1 MRSSL
6 VLYPAAIVAS
16 VAGVT
21 GVVAPAFAGVHYLTL
36 EQAQR
41 LLFPKGTTFTE
52 DVRRLTDKQMR
63 DISDHGGIKVVD
75 FKVRAW
81 KASTG
86 DWLFV
91 DYVLGKDDN
100 VYYALALS
108 AQGAVKGIE
117 VMECWEM
124 YSKIRMPEWRAQF
137 TGRKDGELRRKGDI
151 ENISGTTL
159 SSKHIT
165 EGVIRMLATYAL
177 VFAPDAPQ
185 S

>member
-1 MRSSL
+1 M
-6 VLYPAAIVAS
+6 LYPVAIVAS

-21 GVVAPAFAGVHYLTL
+21 GVVAPAFAGAHYLTI

-52 DVRRLTDKQMR
+52 DFRVLTDKQMR
-63 DISDHGGIKVVD
+63 DIGEYRGIEVVD
-75 FKVRAW
+75 RQVHAW
-81 KASTG
+81 KTSTG
-86 DWLFV
+86 DLMFV
-91 DYVLGKDDN
+91 DHVVGRDDN

-108 AQGAVKGIE
+108 PQGAVKGIE
-117 VMECWEM
+117 VMECWEL
-124 YSKIRMPEWRAQF
+124 YSKVRMPEWLAQF
-137 TGRKDGELRRKGDI
+137 TGRKDGALRRKGDI

-165 EGVIRMLATYAL
+165 EGVIRMLATHTL
-177 VFAPDAPQ
+177 LFAQAAPQ

>member
-1 MRSSL
+1 MRSSFT
-6 VLYPAAIVAS
+6 LYPAAIVAS

-21 GVVAPAFAGVHYLTL
+21 GVAAPAFAGAHYLTL

-52 DVRRLTDKQMR
+52 DFRMLTDKQIR
-63 DISDHGGIKVVD
+63 DIADSRGIPVAD
-75 FKVRAW
+75 PQVRAW
-81 KASTG
+81 KTSTG
-86 DWLFV
+86 DWMFV
-91 DYVLGKDDN
+91 DYVVGRDDN
-100 VYYALALS
+100 VYYALRLS
-108 AQGAVKGIE
+108 PQGAVKGIE

-124 YSKIRMPEWRAQF
+124 YSQIRLPAWLAQF

-177 VFAPDAPQ
+177 AFAPAAPQ

>member
-1 MRSSL
+1 M
-6 VLYPAAIVAS
+6 LYPAAIVAS

-21 GVVAPAFAGVHYLTL
+21 GVVAPAFAGSHYLTM
-36 EQAQR
+36 EQARR

-52 DVRRLTDKQMR
+52 DFRVLTDKQMYDISQRR
-63 DISDHGGIKVVD
+63 DIPVADRQ
-75 FKVRAW
+75 VRAW

-86 DWLFV
+86 DWMFV
-91 DYVLGKDDN
+91 DHVVGKEDN
-100 VYYALALS
+100 VYYALVLS

-124 YSKIRMPEWRAQF
+124 YSKIRMPEWLAQF

-151 ENISGTTL
+151 ENISGVTL

-165 EGVIRMLATYAL
+165 EGVMRMLATFSL
-177 VFAPDAPQ
+177 VFAQAAPKT
-185 S
+185 